1 MSLNP
6 FFNKPCVVITLG
18 VLSIFPAQ
26 GQNALEPT
34 QNLDDMVISASRFYQ
49 TPFETSA
56 SIDLINRS
64 EIQDGQ
70 QQLNISES
78 LVRVPGV
85 QALNR
90 QNYAQDT
97 MISIRGFGANSAF
110 GARGIKV
117 YVDGIPATLPDG
129 QSQLS
134 HVDLSSADHIE
145 VLRGPFSVLYGN
157 SAGGVL
163 NVYSEKGQPGVAIT
177 PYASYGSFNTSKIG
191 IKASGDQNNVNYLL
205 DTNTFMTSG
214 SRTHSDASRD
224 NENAKLIIHG
234 DGDTQITLIG
244 NRVNLTASD
253 PLGLAYSELTSSPQ
267 GAGYN
272 AESWNTRKTVT
283 QVQGG
288 MELVQ
293 KINADSSLKLMA
305 YTGTRNQFQYQAPSP
320 TTKLNNG
327 VFSNGAISLDRNYAG
342 LDGQYQLK
350 TLMNAIPI
358 KMTIGINYG
367 NDSDHSMGYCNKL
380 GVLVSCAATGNT
392 TSIST
397 DANYHANNLDQYL
410 QVELSPTEKTN
421 VTAGLRRT
429 STQLSGNDNLNTWA
443 YTSSSY
449 NQVMPMASVSYLV
462 DTLNRVYGSV
472 GLGYDTP
479 TLNQIK
485 YSCGNTACTATP
497 SSTPNM
503 LNAATTIQ
511 YELGWKSILPE
522 IGNFNMAIFMANSSD
537 EIVALTN
544 ISGKTVYQNANN
556 TARTGFELF
565 AHVDL
570 PMHFYSNVAY
580 TYTLAQV
587 TQDYKTTSG
596 NTISSGANI
605 PGVSA
610 HRLFGELAWQPKDH
624 SINIGAEVIAASNMY
639 AADSN
644 TALSNASGYV
654 VSNFRAFAKQKIEKW
669 NVTEF
674 VRLNNIFDT
683 YYVSSVIINQAS
695 SQYFEPSPGRNWV
708 IGMNATYPF

>member
-1 MSLNP
+1 MFLNP
-6 FFNKPCVVITLG
+6 FFKKPFLAIILG
-18 VLSIFPAQ
+18 IMSILPAY

-34 QNLDDMVISASRFYQ
+34 KNLDDMVISASRFYQ
-49 TPFETSA
+49 TPFEASA

-70 QQLNISES
+70 PQLNISES
-78 LVRVPGV
+78 LVRVPGL

-224 NENAKLIIHG
+224 NENAKLIIQG

-244 NRVNLTASD
+244 NRVNLSASD
-253 PLGLAYSELTSSPQ
+253 PLGLTSAQLTTNPQ
-267 GAGYN
+267 GAGAY

-288 MELVQ
+288 MELIQ

-320 TTKLNNG
+320 TTPIP
-327 VFSNGAISLDRNYAG
+327 FANGAISLDRNYAG

-350 TLMNAIPI
+350 TMMNEIPI
-358 KMTIGINYG
+358 KMTVGINYG
-367 NDSDHSMGYCNKL
+367 NDNDHSMGYCNKL
-380 GVLVSCAATGNT
+380 GTLVNCSGKT

-449 NQVMPMASVSYLV
+449 NQVMPMASASYLV
-462 DTLNRVYGSV
+462 DTLNRVYTSV

-485 YSCGNTACTATP
+485 YSCGNVACTATP

-522 IGNFNMAIFMANSSD
+522 IGSFNMAVFLANSSN

-556 TARTGFELF
+556 TSRTGFELF
-565 AHVDL
+565 THLDL

-580 TYTLAQV
+580 TYTLAKV
-587 TQDYKTTSG
+587 TQDYTANGTLIASG
-596 NTISSGANI
+596 SNI

-610 HRLFGELAWQPKDH
+610 HRLFGELAWQPSNR
-624 SINIGAEVIAASNMY
+624 SINIGGEIIAASSMN
-639 AADSN
+639 ATDNNNIAN
-644 TALSNASGYV
+644 SNASGYV
-654 VSNFRAFAKQKIEKW
+654 VSNLRAFAKQKIEKW
-669 NVTEF
+669 SLTEF

>member
-1 MSLNP
+1 
-6 FFNKPCVVITLG
+6 
-18 VLSIFPAQ
+18 
-26 GQNALEPT
+26 
-34 QNLDDMVISASRFYQ
+34 
-49 TPFETSA
+49 
-56 SIDLINRS
+56 
-64 EIQDGQ
+64 
-70 QQLNISES
+70 
-78 LVRVPGV
+78 
-85 QALNR
+85 
-90 QNYAQDT
+90 
-97 MISIRGFGANSAF
+97 
-110 GARGIKV
+110 
-117 YVDGIPATLPDG
+117 
-129 QSQLS
+129 
-134 HVDLSSADHIE
+134 
-145 VLRGPFSVLYGN
+145 
-157 SAGGVL
+157 
-163 NVYSEKGQPGVAIT
+163 
-177 PYASYGSFNTSKIG
+177 
-191 IKASGDQNNVNYLL
+191 
-205 DTNTFMTSG
+205 
-214 SRTHSDASRD
+214 
-224 NENAKLIIHG
+224 
-234 DGDTQITLIG
+234 
-244 NRVNLTASD
+244 
-253 PLGLAYSELTSSPQ
+253 
-267 GAGYN
+267 
-272 AESWNTRKTVT
+272 
-283 QVQGG
+283 
-288 MELVQ
+288 
-293 KINADSSLKLMA
+293 
-305 YTGTRNQFQYQAPSP
+305 
-320 TTKLNNG
+320 

-380 GVLVSCAATGNT
+380 GVLVSCAPTGNT

-695 SQYFEPSPGRNWV
+695 GQYFEPSPGRIWV
-708 IGMNATYPF
+708 FGMNATYPF